1 MLTTIIT
8 AVILL
13 ASVLLVFVVY
23 IQNPKGGGLAAGF
36 TGANQIGGVK
46 RTTDFLEKA
55 TWSLATAFI
64 VLCILSNFVIG
75 PETQG
80 GSVIQQNADTGQV
93 QAPALPTPDDAAP
106 ADAGAAAGEG
116 TDEGGDQ

>member
-1 MLTTIIT
+1 MTL
-8 AVILL
+8 V
-13 ASVLLVFVVY
+13 VLL
-23 IQNPKGGGLAAGF
+23 QSGKGGGLAGIAAG
-36 TGANQIGGVK
+36 GATTQILGS
-46 RTTDFLEKA
+46 RQAPDFLEKA

-93 QAPALPTPDDAAP
+93 QAPVLPAPDDAVP

-116 TDEGGDQ
+116 TEEGGDQ